1 MVATENGG
9 KTGTGSPRP
18 LAVAPLNVHKGV
30 EVFVTIFTDK
40 QIAIVSSYCSLHRK
54 KFQLSHISFQYQ
66 SWIRLI

>member
-40 QIAIVSSYCSLHRK
+40 QIAIVSSYCSLQK
-54 KFQLSHISFQYQ
+54 KIST
-66 SWIRLI
+66 